1 MNPVLHPQYMPSTP
15 CAKNILARLLLALYS
30 EGHTEGET
38 MDFQKLVTE
47 ILDTGITQTELA
59 KRCGHG
65 TTQGHIS
72 AIYTGRRGDKVGY
85 QLGDALVRIHRRA
98 MKSKPAD
105 QG

>member
-1 MNPVLHPQYMPSTP
+1 
-15 CAKNILARLLLALYS
+15 
-30 EGHTEGET
+30 
-38 MDFQKLVTE
+38 MDFQKLVAE
-47 ILDTGITQTELA
+47 ILETGMTQTELA

-98 MKSKPAD
+98 MRTKIVGSGNGIASVKDEASAVS
-105 QG
+105 

>member
-1 MNPVLHPQYMPSTP
+1 
-15 CAKNILARLLLALYS
+15 
-30 EGHTEGET
+30 

-47 ILDTGITQTELA
+47 ILDTGMTQTELA

-72 AIYTGRRGDKVGY
+72 AIYTGWRGDNVGY

-98 MKSKPAD
+98 MRKKKAGSGLAGIDPVGD
-105 QG
+105 

>member
-1 MNPVLHPQYMPSTP
+1 
-15 CAKNILARLLLALYS
+15 
-30 EGHTEGET
+30 

-47 ILDTGITQTELA
+47 ILDTGMTQTELA

-72 AIYTGRRGDKVGY
+72 AIYTGWRGDNVGY

-98 MKSKPAD
+98 MRTKVVGSGTGSSSA

>member
-1 MNPVLHPQYMPSTP
+1 
-15 CAKNILARLLLALYS
+15 
-30 EGHTEGET
+30 
-38 MDFQKLVTE
+38 MDFQKLVAE
-47 ILDTGITQTELA
+47 ILETGMTQTELA

-85 QLGDALVRIHRRA
+85 QLGDALVKIHRRA
-98 MKSKPAD
+98 MRTKIVGSGTGSSSA

>member
-1 MNPVLHPQYMPSTP
+1 
-15 CAKNILARLLLALYS
+15 
-30 EGHTEGET
+30 
-38 MDFQKLVTE
+38 MDFQKLVTD
-47 ILDTGITQTELA
+47 ILETGMTQTELA
-59 KRCGHG
+59 RLCGNG

-98 MKSKPAD
+98 MRTKVVGSGTGSSSA

>member
-1 MNPVLHPQYMPSTP
+1 
-15 CAKNILARLLLALYS
+15 
-30 EGHTEGET
+30 
-38 MDFQKLVTE
+38 MDFQKLVTD
-47 ILDTGITQTELA
+47 ILETGMTQTELA
-59 KRCGHG
+59 RRCGNG

-98 MKSKPAD
+98 MRTKIVGSGTGSSSA